1 MAEQQ
6 LDGRQVLRPPGDCGG
21 HENSLGWS
29 AIRPGEHSP
38 ALQCRDGLGTSP
50 RTVTPSALDAEVP
63 VPDNRRADHLP
74 SRPDHP
80 AARAETPGGRMGKP
94 HKLFNKFT
102 NRKKRVESDCA
113 VIQEIVDYYQT
124 CADDA
129 SRKEALKWLFET
141 MEDKDTKEIVRVRI
155 LVLLKALE
163 DKLPGKK
170 RRRLDKYERKIEA
183 KKKDQRAE
191 RFTPEKAVVQ
201 ERIERKKKRK
211 QEKAQ
216 VA

>member
-1 MAEQQ
+1 
-6 LDGRQVLRPPGDCGG
+6 
-21 HENSLGWS
+21 
-29 AIRPGEHSP
+29 
-38 ALQCRDGLGTSP
+38 
-50 RTVTPSALDAEVP
+50 
-63 VPDNRRADHLP
+63 
-74 SRPDHP
+74 
-80 AARAETPGGRMGKP
+80 MGKP

-141 MEDKDTKEIVRVRI
+141 MEDKDTKEIVRARI

-183 KKKDQRAE
+183 KKKDRRAE